1 MWGRDGECDGGDLCL
16 DDTIR
21 GEEEEEEGAVTVK
34 TTQEEVKLA
43 DVKFL
48 VSFVLS
54 RC

>member
-1 MWGRDGECDGGDLCL
+1 MWGRDGECEGGDLCL

-21 GEEEEEEGAVTVK
+21 GEEEEGAVTVK

-54 RC
+54 RS

>member
-1 MWGRDGECDGGDLCL
+1 MESVKVETCYLMTPSGGEG
-16 DDTIR
+16 
-21 GEEEEEEGAVTVK
+21 EEGAVTVK

-54 RC
+54 RS

>member
-1 MWGRDGECDGGDLCL
+1 MWGRDGGCEGGDLCL

-21 GEEEEEEGAVTVK
+21 GEEEEGAVTVK

>member
-1 MWGRDGECDGGDLCL
+1 MWGRDGECEGGDLLL

-21 GEEEEEEGAVTVK
+21 GEEEGAVTVK

-54 RC
+54 RS

>member
-1 MWGRDGECDGGDLCL
+1 MWGRDGECEGGDLLL

-21 GEEEEEEGAVTVK
+21 GEEEEEGAVTVK